1 MHDIIV
7 IGSGPAGLTAAL
19 YARRANKSVLIMEK
33 DGFGGQITHSPKIEN
48 FPGFATVSGTELAD
62 AMVEQTLGQGAEVEL
77 CEAKGLRKSEEG
89 FTVLTDAGEF
99 SARAVILA
107 TGVKHRTLGLPRE
120 EELEG
125 NGLSYCAVCDGAF
138 FAGREVCVIGGGNSA
153 LQEAVLLSETASHVT
168 VIQNLDRLTGEEK
181 LAEILRG
188 RENVSFVFNSVVA
201 ELLGDGELRGLQ
213 LKNTETGALTE
224 LSCDGVFVC
233 IGLVPNNAAFADL
246 AVCNDWGYFDAGE
259 ACTTTTPGIYVA
271 GDCRA
276 KSIRQIT
283 TATADGAVAAL
294 AACRFIDYGN

>member
-19 YARRANKSVLIMEK
+19 YARRANKSVLILEK
-33 DGFGGQITHSPKIEN
+33 DSFGGQITHSPKIEN

-62 AMVEQTLGQGAEVEL
+62 AMVEQVLAQGAEVEL
-77 CEAKGLRKSEEG
+77 VAAEGIQKTDAG
-89 FTVLTDAGEF
+89 FTVNTDGGEF
-99 SARAVILA
+99 EAKAVILA
-107 TGVKHRTLGLPRE
+107 TGVKHRTLGLARE
-120 EELEG
+120 DELEG
-125 NGLSYCAVCDGAF
+125 SGVSYCAVCDGAF
-138 FAGREVCVIGGGNSA
+138 YAGKRVAIIGGGNSA

-168 VIQNLDRLTGEEK
+168 VIQNLDHLTGEAK
-181 LAEILRG
+181 LVEILEARD
-188 RENVSFVFNSVVA
+188 NVTFIYSTVVE
-201 ELLGDGELRGLQ
+201 ELLGNDGLSGLR
-213 LKNTETGALTE
+213 LKNTDGEISE
-224 LSCDGVFVC
+224 LSVDGVFVC

-246 AVCNDWGYFDAGE
+246 AACNDWGYFDSDE
-259 ACTTTTPGIYVA
+259 ACTTVTPGIYVA